1 MVATQ
6 KTNRRKYQAVVF
18 DMDGVLLDTES
29 QYMRA
34 MQRTVAGLGFEI
46 TDQLLFGQIG
56 RNASE
61 SRRRL
66 SAELGQ
72 DFPIDEFSS
81 LWPTTWKEMV
91 AVEGITQKPGVREVL
106 KLLRDKSLV
115 HAIAT
120 SSIAEHAERSLET
133 AGLLSHFPIRVTGE
147 QVVNSKPAPDI
158 YLEAASRLGV
168 PAARCFAF
176 EDSEP
181 GLQAALAAGMT
192 AFMIP
197 DLLPA
202 SAESRATAHGVLDS
216 LHDAV
221 AVLTNMLKREL
232 D

>member
-6 KTNRRKYQAVVF
+6 KTNRRKYEAVVF

-29 QYMRA
+29 KYMRA
-34 MQRTVAGLGFEI
+34 MQRTAARLGFEI
-46 TDQLLFGQIG
+46 TDQLLLGQIG

-72 DFPIDEFSS
+72 DFPIDEFST

-106 KLLRDKSLV
+106 KLLRDESLV

-181 GLQAALAAGMT
+181 GLQAALAA
-192 AFMIP
+192 FMIP